1 MPVTECLL
9 YHCIVNQNFQ
19 IKFQKHKRS
28 PRIKTALSQTALES
42 VKSGG
47 AAKKI
52 RTTASAR
59 KLHDE
64 NVFIGR
70 GSMSTSTLMNLDTSN
85 HVVISSLGSSN
96 RLRRKSNPSPALSR
110 AKTHPPAIIVR
121 KNSEETILEAAA
133 TSMKSAESSSLRRQ
147 TASSGS
153 LAAAAVGKRILK
165 QQLKTQYLTTGEC
178 KSAGAFR

>member
-1 MPVTECLL
+1 M
-9 YHCIVNQNFQ
+9 
-19 IKFQKHKRS
+19 
-28 PRIKTALSQTALES
+28 ES

-133 TSMKSAESSSLRRQ
+133 TSTKSAESSSLRRQ

>member
-1 MPVTECLL
+1 M
-9 YHCIVNQNFQ
+9 
-19 IKFQKHKRS
+19 
-28 PRIKTALSQTALES
+28 ES

-133 TSMKSAESSSLRRQ
+133 ATSTKSAESSSLRRQ